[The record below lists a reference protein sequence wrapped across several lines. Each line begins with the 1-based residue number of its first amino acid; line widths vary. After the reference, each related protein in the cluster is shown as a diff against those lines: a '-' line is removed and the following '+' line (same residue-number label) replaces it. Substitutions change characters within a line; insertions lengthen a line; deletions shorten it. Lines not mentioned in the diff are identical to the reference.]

1 MFQWRKNRSVDLE
14 MIATFLSLEI
24 SAMFLTGEEVS
35 ALASLASFISLA
47 FVSLFFCHY
56 YYFFHVL
63 CAFLLISGWHQAGIT
78 YWLSFQMPVFS
89 LCLLFYVWLLASVKQ
104 YYVLLCSFHLSVK
117 TVHIMQ
123 RIVRYFFKHL
133 WHRLRSIK

>member
-1 MFQWRKNRSVDLE
+1 

-63 CAFLLISGWHQAGIT
+63 CAFLLISG
-78 YWLSFQMPVFS
+78 
-89 LCLLFYVWLLASVKQ
+89 
-104 YYVLLCSFHLSVK
+104 
-117 TVHIMQ
+117 
-123 RIVRYFFKHL
+123 
-133 WHRLRSIK
+133 